1 MSNNFG
7 VRCAT
12 CREQCDHLSINR
24 GDTII
29 GEIIILARAIKATPA
44 VEAFAWALTAEIDGR
59 RAPLAWLLRHA
70 EHTLEPVSEYDRRY
84 DDDKY
89 TG

>member
-1 MSNNFG
+1 MSNNYG

-12 CREQCDHLSINR
+12 CREQCDHLRIAK
-24 GDTII
+24 GDKII
-29 GEIIILARAIKATPA
+29 GEMIVLTQAIRATPA
-44 VEAFAWALTAEIDGR
+44 IMALAEGLTVDLDDYR
-59 RAPLAWLLRHA
+59 VPLLWLLRHA